1 MMTTLRL
8 FPLNRLNIEANTAW
22 YLSDLG
28 ELRGKQ
34 QLYTQQSP
42 QRLKALRASATIES
56 ALSSSWPGQKANSR
70 SAN

>member
-8 FPLNRLNIEANTAW
+8 FPLNRFHIEASTAW

-34 QLYTQQSP
+34 ELYTQQSP
-42 QRLKALRASATIES
+42 QRLKALRES
-56 ALSSSWPGQKANSR
+56 AVSE
-70 SAN
+70 